1 MRKTFLLFFFAAC
14 LIPAQTPANAV
25 VATAGGKKFTG
36 PELEEFVKG
45 LPQQFQQ
52 FYQQDREGFL
62 KQIAMLY
69 KFSDLAAA
77 DKVDQ
82 QTPYKQRL
90 EFLRL
95 QTLAQGYVENYRNKI
110 SVSDED
116 IAKFYEGAKENYL
129 QAKLQVILIGYS
141 ATPAKEGEKKK
152 LTEAEAD
159 TKAKDLVAKLRA
171 GADFKKAVEENSDD
185 VASKAKGGDFGTIR
199 KTDQI
204 PPELSKAIFSLKAGE
219 YSDPV
224 KQPNGFYIFRVAEY
238 SSQSLEEL
246 KPTLSTQ
253 LKDQKFQEW
262 LRTTQDSVEVKIED
276 PAFFGKTPAAPA
288 AAPAPPAAKPAAT
301 PAKPA
306 AAPAKPAAAKKP

>member
-1 MRKTFLLFFFAAC
+1 M
-14 LIPAQTPANAV
+14 
-25 VATAGGKKFTG
+25 VATVSGKKFTG

-52 FYQQDREGFL
+52 FYSQDREAFL

-69 KFSDLAAA
+69 KFSDLATAE
-77 DKVDQ
+77 KVDQ
-82 QTPYKQRL
+82 QSPYRQRL

-110 SVSDED
+110 AVSDD
-116 IAKFYEGAKENYL
+116 DVAKFYEGAKANYV
-129 QAKLQVILIGYS
+129 QAKLQVILVGYS

-152 LTEAEAD
+152 LTEAEAEA
-159 TKAKDLVAKLRA
+159 KAKDLVEKLRG

-219 YSDPV
+219 ISDPV

-238 SSQSLEEL
+238 TAQSLEEL
-246 KPTLSTQ
+246 KPTLSSQ

-262 LRTTQDSVEVKIED
+262 LRSTQDAVEVKIDD
-276 PAFFGKTPAAPA
+276 PAFFGKGSAAPAPAA
-288 AAPAPPAAKPAAT
+288 AAPAPKPVAPATAKPATPPTTPAKAPAAKAT
-301 PAKPA
+301 
-306 AAPAKPAAAKKP
+306 APKKP

>member
-14 LIPAQTPANAV
+14 LIPAQTPASGV
-25 VATAGGKKFTG
+25 VATVGGKKFTG

-52 FYQQDREGFL
+52 FYTQDREGFL

-77 DKVDQ
+77 EKVDQ

-110 SVSDED
+110 TVSDED
-116 IAKFYEGAKENYL
+116 VAKFYEGAKANYT
-129 QAKLQVILIGYS
+129 QAKLQVILVGYS
-141 ATPAKEGEKKK
+141 STPAKEGEKKK

-159 TKAKDLVAKLRA
+159 AKSKDLVAKLRA

-204 PPELSKAIFSLKAGE
+204 PPELSNAIFSLKAGE
-219 YSDPV
+219 ISDPV

-238 SSQSLEEL
+238 SSQTLEEL

-262 LRTTQDSVEVKIED
+262 LRSTQDSVEVKIDD

-288 AAPAPPAAKPAAT
+288 PPAAAAVSPKPAAPPAAP
-301 PAKPA
+301 
-306 AAPAKPAAAKKP
+306 KKP

>member
-14 LIPAQTPANAV
+14 LIPAQTPANGV
-25 VATAGGKKFTG
+25 VATVGGKKFTG

-45 LPQQFQQ
+45 LPQQFIQ
-52 FYQQDREGFL
+52 FYQQDREAFL

-77 DKVDQ
+77 EKVDQ
-82 QTPYKQRL
+82 QAPYKQRL
-90 EFLRL
+90 EFMRL
-95 QTLAQGYVENYRNKI
+95 QTMAQGYVENYRNKI

-116 IAKFYEGAKENYL
+116 IAKFYEGAKANYT

-159 TKAKDLVAKLRA
+159 AKAKDLVAKLRA
-171 GADFKKAVEENSDD
+171 GADFKKAVDENSDD

-219 YSDPV
+219 ISDPV

-262 LRTTQDSVEVKIED
+262 LRSTQDAVEVKIED
-276 PAFFGKTPAAPA
+276 PAFFGKTPPPPPAAPA
-288 AAPAPPAAKPAAT
+288 AGPKPS
-301 PAKPA
+301 
-306 AAPAKPAAAKKP
+306 APAKPASPAPKKP

>member
-14 LIPAQTPANAV
+14 LIPAQTPAGGV
-25 VATAGGKKFTG
+25 VATVGGKKFTG

-52 FYQQDREGFL
+52 FYTQDREGFL

-77 DKVDQ
+77 EKVDQ

-110 SVSDED
+110 AVSDED
-116 IAKFYEGAKENYL
+116 IAKFYEGAKANYT
-129 QAKLQVILIGYS
+129 QAKLQVILVGYS
-141 ATPAKEGEKKK
+141 STPAKEGEKKK
-152 LTEAEAD
+152 LTEAEAEA
-159 TKAKDLVAKLRA
+159 KAKDLVAKLRA

-219 YSDPV
+219 FSDPV

-262 LRTTQDSVEVKIED
+262 LRSTQDSVEVKIDD
-276 PAFFGKTPAAPA
+276 PAFFGKAPAAP
-288 AAPAPPAAKPAAT
+288 AAPAPPAAAPAAST
-301 PAKPA
+301 KPKAPPA
-306 AAPAKPAAAKKP
+306 APKKP